1 MNRSPLLG
9 TACIRTRVP
18 SPKNVCFF
26 ELVYDLLIIS
36 FHLFIL
42 IELLRR
48 VSSRKLYYRVKFIFP
63 PSSYLNMDIL

>member
-1 MNRSPLLG
+1 MSRSPPPG

-18 SPKNVCFF
+18 CPKNVCFF